1 MTHDLAVVR
10 HATDYIAAL
19 IQDFTPL
26 AGDRAFSDD
35 AAVVGGMGRF
45 RGRAVV
51 VLRPGM
57 HCTAPELI
65 AWCRAEMAN
74 YKVPREVLFVDSLPV
89 NAAGKVTKFQLKAWQ
104 AEEHS

>member
-1 MTHDLAVVR
+1 MPARVASTSGAFAVVTFAS
-10 HATDYIAAL
+10 ATL
-19 IQDFTPL
+19 VPRTP
-26 AGDRAFSDD
+26 
-35 AAVVGGMGRF
+35 AAVATAGGAVVEV
-45 RGRAVV
+45 GRAVV
-51 VLRPGM
+51 VLRPST